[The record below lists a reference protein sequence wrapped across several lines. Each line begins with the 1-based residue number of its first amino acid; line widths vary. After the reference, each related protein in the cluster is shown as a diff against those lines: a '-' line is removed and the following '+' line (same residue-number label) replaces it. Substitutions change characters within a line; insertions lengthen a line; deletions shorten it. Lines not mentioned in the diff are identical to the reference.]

1 MEGRNGGYMNDL
13 RRAQARYDSREQ
25 PGGTPYHPDAVDEA
39 IQYVRLAQRAGASE
53 TPFELL
59 VEATPPYRAALR
71 THLVVRAEAAWQL
84 GLGRLATTTA
94 IQRHPLHGRAG
105 DVLWALD
112 TLAATLS
119 AGWRSIVGHAMAE
132 SRRAEVLALLGGGR

>member
-1 MEGRNGGYMNDL
+1 MDQHTAMRC
-13 RRAQARYDSREQ
+13 AQARHDGQEQ
-25 PGGTPYHPDAVDEA
+25 HSGPTPGLSAVEDAV
-39 IQYVRLAQRAGASE
+39 QYVRLAQRAGAPESAY
-53 TPFELL
+53 ELL
-59 VEATPPYRAALR
+59 CEATRDLAVRQRAA
-71 THLVVRAEAAWQL
+71 AFL
-84 GLGRLATTTA
+84 GLPPLATTTA

-132 SRRAEVLALLGGGR
+132 SRRAEVLALLGGAR

>member
-1 MEGRNGGYMNDL
+1 MDQHTAM
-13 RRAQARYDSREQ
+13 RRAQARYDGREQ
-25 PGGTPYHPDAVDEA
+25 PGGTPYRPDAVDEV
-39 IQYVRLAQRAGASE
+39 IDYVRQARRAGATE
-53 TPFELL
+53 DTYELL
-59 VEATPPYRAALR
+59 CEATRDLAVRQRAASFLR
-71 THLVVRAEAAWQL
+71 LPP
-84 GLGRLATTTA
+84 LATTTA
-94 IQRHPLHGRAG
+94 IQPHPLHGRAG

>member
-1 MEGRNGGYMNDL
+1 MNDL
-13 RRAQARYDSREQ
+13 RRAQARHDGREQ

-39 IQYVRLAQRAGASE
+39 LDYVRSAKRAGAAE
-53 TPFELL
+53 DTYELL
-59 VEATPPYRAALR
+59 CEATRDLAVRQRAA
-71 THLVVRAEAAWQL
+71 WFL
-84 GLGRLATTTA
+84 GLPPLATTTA